1 MVSTSLT
8 PEVPLLQVSGLHISV
23 RGAAGWHPVV
33 RDLSFSV
40 RAGETL
46 AIVGESG
53 CGKSITALSVLGLL
67 PPGSTRVDAGQ
78 IEFGGVNLLALAE
91 RELCDLR
98 GNRIAMIFQE
108 PMTSLNPVMTVGG
121 QIAET
126 LRVHRAIGA
135 REAWT
140 LAIEALER
148 VRIPDA
154 ARRARM
160 YPHQLSGGQ
169 RQRVMIAMALA
180 CRPQLIIADEPTTAL
195 DVTIQAQILAL
206 LAELQAE
213 LGTAIVLITHD
224 LGVVCETADRVVVL
238 YAGAKAEEAPV
249 APLFAAPAHPYTRG
263 LMDSIPRRA
272 LLAGAARL
280 HEIAGAVPPPGQ
292 LDAGCAF
299 AARCPRALDA
309 CRDQAPPLRAP
320 VPGRHVACF
329 NPEPAG
335 ASHAA

>member
-1 MVSTSLT
+1 MTAPVSSA
-8 PEVPLLQVSGLHISV
+8 PLLQVENLRISV
-23 RGAAGWHPVV
+23 RGAAGWNPVV

-67 PPGSTRVDAGQ
+67 PPGSTRID
-78 IEFGGVNLLALAE
+78 GGSIRFDGTDLLHLPE
-91 RELCDLR
+91 RAMCELR

-108 PMTSLNPVMTVGG
+108 PMTSLNPVLTVGD

-126 LRVHRAIGA
+126 LRVHRRIGA
-135 REAWT
+135 REAWR
-140 LAIEALER
+140 LAVEALER

-154 ARRARM
+154 PRRARL

-206 LAELQAE
+206 LAELQSE

-238 YAGAKAEEAPV
+238 YAGARAEEATV
-249 APLFAAPAHPYTRG
+249 TQLFDQPGHPYTQG
-263 LMDSIPRRA
+263 LMASIPRRA
-272 LLAGAARL
+272 LQSGAARL
-280 HEIAGAVPPPGQ
+280 HEIAGVVPAPGQ
-292 LDAGCAF
+292 LGAGCAF
-299 AARCPRALDA
+299 ASRCPRALDLCRTAQPPVRTLAAGHTIA
-309 CRDQAPPLRAP
+309 CCNPTIQELAD
-320 VPGRHVACF
+320 VA
-329 NPEPAG
+329 A
-335 ASHAA
+335 